1 MPGHGD
7 REDLIGEHPLGDA
20 GQIVL
25 LVIFLVVWIADSF
38 ILKYSTFLAVYI
50 PLYVRIPLGVIVLGI
65 ALYFAKEG
73 HDVVFGEVREQPEI
87 IRKGVFGRVRHPLY
101 FAAIL
106 LYMGLILFTCSILS
120 FMIWVVIILFYNFI
134 AKHEEG
140 LLLDKFGTDYQD
152 YMKQVPRWIPK
163 IG

>member
-7 REDLIGEHPLGDA
+7 REDLIGEHPFGDV

-25 LVIFLVVWIADSF
+25 FVIFLVVWIADSF
-38 ILKYSTFLAVYI
+38 VLKYTTFLSGYL
-50 PLYVRIPLGVIVLGI
+50 PLYVRIPLGIIVLGI
-65 ALYFAKEG
+65 AVYVAKEG
-73 HDVVFGEVREQPEI
+73 HDIVFGEVREPPEI

-106 LYMGLILFTCSILS
+106 LYWGLILFTLSILS
-120 FMIWVVIILFYNFI
+120 FLVWIVIILFYNFI

-140 LLLDKFGTDYQD
+140 LLLDKFGIDYEE
-152 YMKQVPRWIPK
+152 YMRQVPRWIPR
-163 IG
+163 I